1 MPSPMKLLIAYDGSA
16 CSDAALADLRR
27 AGLPLQAEVVVLSVA
42 DVWLPPLALSSEQR
56 VDSAVHER
64 ITEAREAARRRALQL
79 TDEARLLARR
89 ASEQLR
95 TSFPHWDVQAEACAD
110 SPAWGVITKIDA
122 WKPDLVVVGSHGHSA
137 LGRVLL
143 GSVSQKVVNEA
154 RCSVRVVHAHAVEK
168 TASVRLVVGVDG
180 SSDADAA
187 IQAVVERV
195 WPSGSEARVIAVVD
209 QALITAVKWED
220 TNDAGAH
227 AGVHTIVET
236 AAEKLR
242 VVGLTVSTIVK
253 EGDPKHVLIEA
264 ADEWGADC
272 IFVGARGLRR
282 LERFLLGSVSTA
294 VAARAHCTVEV
305 VHPRPMS

>member
-1 MPSPMKLLIAYDGSA
+1 MPSPMKILIAYDGSA
-16 CSDAALADLRR
+16 CGDAALADLRR
-27 AGLPLQAEVVVLSVA
+27 AGLPLQVEVVVLSVA
-42 DVWLPPLALSSEQR
+42 DVWLPPPSLSNEQR

-79 TDEARLLARR
+79 TEEARSLARR
-89 ASEQLR
+89 ASESLR

-110 SPAWGVITKIDA
+110 SPAWGVIKKIDA
-122 WKPDLVVVGSHGHSA
+122 WKPDLVVVGSHGHSV

-143 GSVSQKVVNEA
+143 GSVSHKVLTEA
-154 RCSVRVVHAHAVEK
+154 RCSVRVVHAHAVEE
-168 TASVRLVVGVDG
+168 TTPVRLIIGVDG

-187 IQAVVERV
+187 IQAVAERV

-220 TNDAGAH
+220 ADDTGAH
-227 AGVHTIVET
+227 VGVHTTVEA

-242 VVGLTVSTIVK
+242 VAGLTVSTIVK
-253 EGDPKHVLIEA
+253 DGDPKRVLIEA
-264 ADEWGADC
+264 ADAWGADC

-282 LERFLLGSVSTA
+282 LERFLLGSVSTS
-294 VAARAHCTVEV
+294 VAARAHCAVEV